1 MNKLLYVSFAALA
14 GIAMTSCS
22 SEEMIESGANT
33 AKVPMRVELSYP
45 GVGQNTRTQLTEVSP
60 EEAQA
65 LASLKCTWEEGD
77 VVAVFTEDGNHLGD
91 LTPTEGVGT
100 DHALFDGY
108 LQGLDVN
115 TPQQNFHFIYVPGA
129 EANTQKPAQFD
140 FDYATQT
147 GAAANLSDNDYLRA
161 TTQVEVSATG
171 AYAKDMGLS
180 RDLAFAHFTLNFP
193 VEYNNEQITV
203 KTGQYTNMSVS
214 YTNKL
219 TATGNGDIT
228 VNTNDMY
235 LAIPVKG
242 AAEIS
247 FVATIDEVT
256 YVGKLNGAHNWKVNE
271 FINAGYQNGVPVTIE
286 MEEAVNYKVDYV
298 LVGEDGNALDG
309 FANPYRTAQKAVKAL
324 TLDFTVGSDFEG
336 NAIDFDL
343 NNIYSGGASIVK
355 IYAEG
360 DAGMT
365 DVKGAAKTLTN
376 KAPTATYYVM
386 VKQNVYSVRIIA
398 KDGGHQIPTI
408 DGTPFDQAWED
419 VTLPYTKNLNIFK
432 EPKKDGYKFMGWS
445 LTEGGKTAV
454 TEVKFEVAD
463 KDNCEIIDGCITK
476 YVYPIWQKL
485 SGAGTGGE
493 IIGGGW

>member
-45 GVGQNTRTQLTEVSP
+45 GVGQNTRTQLTEISP
-60 EEAQA
+60 EEGQA
-65 LASLKCTWEEGD
+65 LASLKCTWEKGD
-77 VVAVFTEDGNHLGD
+77 VVAVFTEAGNYLGD

-100 DHALFDGY
+100 DHALFDGI
-108 LQGLDVN
+108 LTGLDVN

-129 EANTQKPAQFD
+129 EANAEKPASFD

-147 GAAANLSDNDYLRA
+147 GAAANLSDKDYLRA

-171 AYAKDMGLS
+171 AYAEDMGLS
-180 RDLAFAHFTLNFP
+180 RDLAFAHFKLNFP

-203 KTGQYTNMSVS
+203 ETGQYTNMSVS
-214 YTNKL
+214 YTNEL

-235 LAIPVKG
+235 LAIPVKE

-286 MEEAVNYKVDYV
+286 MEQAVNYKVDYV

-360 DAGMT
+360 DAGKT
-365 DVKGAAKTLTN
+365 DVKGEAKTLTN

-386 VKQNVYSVRIIA
+386 VKQNTYSVGIIDA
-398 KDGGHQIPTI
+398 SITNGKKYY
-408 DGTPFDQAWED
+408 ED
-419 VTLPYTKNLNIFK
+419 NVTLPHTLQTADLNPTEK
-432 EPKKDGYKFMGWS
+432 EGYKFLGWS
-445 LTEGGKTAV
+445 LTEGGTTAV
-454 TEVKFEVAD
+454 ATVEFTAAD
-463 KDNCEIIDGCITK
+463 MANAEDIGGTK
-476 YVYPIWQKL
+476 VIKKNLYPIWQKL